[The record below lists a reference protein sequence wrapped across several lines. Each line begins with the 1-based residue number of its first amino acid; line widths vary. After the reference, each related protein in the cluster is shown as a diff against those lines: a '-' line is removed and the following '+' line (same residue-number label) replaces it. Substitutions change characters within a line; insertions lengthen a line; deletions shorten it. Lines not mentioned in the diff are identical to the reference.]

1 MVSLVDSL
9 KCCIYILTLL
19 LLLREPRIFSHGIQD
34 PSKYIRRN
42 KDDGLMVP
50 SNNYAL
56 TSCQGNPELQTPISA
71 LLSHRN
77 VLPVP

>member
-1 MVSLVDSL
+1 
-9 KCCIYILTLL
+9 
-19 LLLREPRIFSHGIQD
+19 
-34 PSKYIRRN
+34 
-42 KDDGLMVP
+42 MVP

-56 TSCQGNPELQTPISA
+56 TSCQGNPELQTSISA